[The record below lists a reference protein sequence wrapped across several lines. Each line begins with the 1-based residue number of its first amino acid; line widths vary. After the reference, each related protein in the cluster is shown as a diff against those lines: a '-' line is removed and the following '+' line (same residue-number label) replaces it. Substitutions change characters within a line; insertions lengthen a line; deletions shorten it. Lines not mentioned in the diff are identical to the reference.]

1 MLIHTQKLLSRN
13 ILTKNPSPWG
23 EIISPNI
30 LNMVQVPRDIVP
42 MTGWSYNLSTALT
55 YLRLFIPVFISSFY
69 LIIPE
74 GMIEEEKRLKLV
86 CVVDHI
92 YRQTNSYSSRFLEV

>member
-1 MLIHTQKLLSRN
+1 MFYTLKMLIHTQKLMSRN

-23 EIISPNI
+23 EILSPNI

-69 LIIPE
+69 HSLRDDQ
-74 GMIEEEKRLKLV
+74 IER
-86 CVVDHI
+86 
-92 YRQTNSYSSRFLEV
+92 